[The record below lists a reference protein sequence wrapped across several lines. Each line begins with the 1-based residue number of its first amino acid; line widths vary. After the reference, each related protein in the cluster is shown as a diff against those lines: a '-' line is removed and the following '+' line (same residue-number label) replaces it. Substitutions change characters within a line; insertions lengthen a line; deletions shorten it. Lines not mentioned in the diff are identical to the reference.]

1 MRNLIN
7 SVAATAICA
16 MVGASLAPSQAA
28 AGVVGIGEQTAIRSA
43 SPVEQIYYR
52 RYYHRHYYHP
62 YYRRHYYHRRYYGY
76 NPYYYNPAAAVVG
89 TAAAVATI
97 PFWGGDTLIEPIPGD
112 VKLASGAKARE
123 ASRRFASRLAR

>member
-1 MRNLIN
+1 LIEFKRGVKRQYIVGHRRVRGFEEVGMRNLIN

-16 MVGASLAPSQAA
+16 MVAASLAPSQAA

-97 PFWGGDTLIEPIPGD
+97 PFWGWGYPY
-112 VKLASGAKARE
+112 
-123 ASRRFASRLAR
+123 

>member
-16 MVGASLAPSQAA
+16 MVATSLAPSQAA

-76 NPYYYNPAAAVVG
+76 NPYYYNPPQRWSERRRPCDNTFLG
-89 TAAAVATI
+89 
-97 PFWGGDTLIEPIPGD
+97 WGYPY
-112 VKLASGAKARE
+112 
-123 ASRRFASRLAR
+123 

>member
-1 MRNLIN
+1 MRDGRR
-7 SVAATAICA
+7 VARAEPGRRRRRRRNDFFHAA
-16 MVGASLAPSQAA
+16 RA

-97 PFWGGDTLIEPIPGD
+97 PFWGWGYPY
-112 VKLASGAKARE
+112 
-123 ASRRFASRLAR
+123 

>member
-16 MVGASLAPSQAA
+16 MVATSLAPSQAA

-97 PFWGGDTLIEPIPGD
+97 PFWGWGYPY
-112 VKLASGAKARE
+112 
-123 ASRRFASRLAR
+123 

>member
-16 MVGASLAPSQAA
+16 MVAASLAPSQAA

-52 RYYHRHYYHP
+52 RYYHRHYYH
-62 YYRRHYYHRRYYGY
+62 RRYYGY

-97 PFWGGDTLIEPIPGD
+97 PFWGWGYPY
-112 VKLASGAKARE
+112 
-123 ASRRFASRLAR
+123 